1 MRILMITSHLPYPT
15 NSGYPLRIYNL
26 LYRLARGHEIWLAT
40 FIPAGQSATY
50 VSHLQKF
57 CQGIETVVFQNKGV
71 LDHPL
76 DALLYLMKGLPPDL
90 RIYRSHEL
98 TAKIRDLINRI
109 DFDIIQI
116 EDSHMG
122 IYLERIPKEIHPKT
136 LLTFHDV
143 NFRKYDRMTQVETKN
158 TRKARIWLHSRMM
171 RCWEPFY
178 AEKFGR
184 CIAMSDSDR
193 CLLQAANPRL
203 KIDVI
208 PNGVD
213 TNQYQPLPYSEN
225 VPVLI
230 FVGNMAYRPNI
241 DAVTYF
247 CLSIYPR
254 IKREFPQVEFWIVGK
269 NPSSEVI
276 RLSGNGV
283 RVTGQVDD
291 LVPYYSSSAVSVVP
305 LRAGG
310 GTRLKILEAMALG
323 RPVVT
328 TLIGCEGLDVVNG
341 KHLLIADSPNQFAE
355 HTLQLLRNK
364 QTWLSI
370 TQQARDLVVNRYDW
384 DVIAQSLEHL
394 FEDMQC
400 EEKNN

>member
-1 MRILMITSHLPYPT
+1 MITSHLPYPA

-26 LYRLARGHEIWLAT
+26 LYRIAREHEIWLAT
-40 FIPAGQSATY
+40 FIPADHSATY

-57 CQGIETVVFQNKGV
+57 CQGIETVVFQNKGA
-71 LDHPL
+71 LNHPF
-76 DALLYLMKGLPPDL
+76 DALLYFMKGLPPDL
-90 RIYRSHEL
+90 RIYKSHEL
-98 TAKIRDLINRI
+98 TAKIRNLINRI

-122 IYLERIPKEIHPKT
+122 IYLDMIPKEIHPKT

-143 NFRKYDRMTQVETKN
+143 NFRKYDRLTQVETKN
-158 TRKARIWLHSRMM
+158 TRKARIWLHSHMM
-171 RCWEPFY
+171 RRWEPFY

-193 CLLQAANPRL
+193 CLLQAANPKL

-213 TNQYQPLPYSEN
+213 TNLYQPLSYSETT
-225 VPVLI
+225 PVLI

-247 CLSIYPR
+247 CFSIYPR
-254 IKREFPQVEFWIVGK
+254 IKTEFPQVEFWIVGK

-291 LVPYYSSSAVSVVP
+291 LVPYYSRSAISVVP

-328 TLIGCEGLDVVNG
+328 TLIGCEGLDVING
-341 KHLLIADSPNQFAE
+341 KHLLIAESPKQFAE

-384 DVIAQSLEHL
+384 DVIAQNLEQL

-400 EEKNN
+400 KEKDK